1 MIDLKDIEIGY
12 DYDKSL
18 FSIDNIQLEK
28 GQLYALIGANGKG
41 KTTFL
46 KTLVGEINPFKGEVI
61 IDQLSQTK
69 LSRIEKAKKVAFV
82 TSKQQ
87 EVEFLKV
94 IDFIRLGRTP
104 YTNLFGKLTIQDEE
118 IVEKV
123 ISQLNIDHLSHLFT
137 NQISD
142 GEKQLVA
149 IAKSLAQ
156 ETDIII
162 LDEPTA
168 FLDYSNRMIVLNLL
182 KQVAENYQKCILF
195 SSHDIDSVLELNTS
209 ILLLNQYQKQLNQ
222 FSSDM
227 INKAEIIS
235 QAF

>member
-1 MIDLKDIEIGY
+1 LIDLKDIEIGY
-12 DYDKSL
+12 GKSL
-18 FSIDNIQLEK
+18 FRIDNLQLEK

-41 KTTFL
+41 KTTYL
-46 KTLVGEINPFKGEVI
+46 KTLVGEINPFKGEVL

-69 LSRIEKAKKVAFV
+69 ISRIEKARKVAFV
-82 TSKQQ
+82 PSKQE

-118 IVEKV
+118 IVSKV
-123 ISQLNIDHLSHLFT
+123 ISQLNIEHLSHLFT

-182 KQVAENYQKCILF
+182 KQIAADYQKCILF
-195 SSHDIDSVLELNTS
+195 SSHDIDSILELNTS
-209 ILLLNQYQKQLNQ
+209 ILLLNQHQKQLTL
-222 FSSDM
+222 FSENTIS
-227 INKAEIIS
+227 KQEIIS
-235 QAF
+235 NSF

>member
-1 MIDLKDIEIGY
+1 MIDLKDIKIG
-12 DYDKSL
+12 YDKSL
-18 FSIDNIQLEK
+18 FSIDKIQLEK

-156 ETDIII
+156 ETEIII

>member
-1 MIDLKDIEIGY
+1 MIDLKDIEIG
-12 DYDKSL
+12 YDKSL

-118 IVEKV
+118 IVAKV

-156 ETDIII
+156 ETYIII

-182 KQVAENYQKCILF
+182 KQIAEDYKKCILF

-209 ILLLNQYQKQLNQ
+209 VLLLNQHQKQMNQ
-222 FSSDM
+222 FSSET

>member
-1 MIDLKDIEIGY
+1 LIDLKDIKIG
-12 DYDKSL
+12 YDKSL
-18 FSIDNIQLEK
+18 FSIDKIQLEK

-182 KQVAENYQKCILF
+182 KHIAEDYQKCILF

-209 ILLLNQYQKQLNQ
+209 ILLLNQHQKELNQ
-222 FSSDM
+222 FSSDT

-235 QAF
+235 QSFL